1 MARRKRV
8 EPDLSAWAKA
18 HEAEA
23 KRAAYHAKSNA
34 GGAPAGHTWQTY
46 GARCIREAAEVSRR
60 DPLPLELDLM
70 PAPVLVAP
78 SSGNA
83 WRDHLLALDA
93 LDAVRFMAARQ

>member
-8 EPDLSAWAKA
+8 EVDLSAWAKA

-60 DPLPLELDLM
+60 DPLPELDLT

-83 WRDHLLALDA
+83 WRDHLLALEAAD
-93 LDAVRFMAARQ
+93 AARFAEARP

>member
-8 EPDLSAWAKA
+8 EPDLAAWAKA

-23 KRAAYHAKSNA
+23 KRATYHAKSNA

-46 GARCIREAAEVSRR
+46 AARCTREAFDVLTR
-60 DPLPLELDLM
+60 DPLPVECDLM
-70 PAPVLVAP
+70 PAPVSVAP

-83 WRDHLLALDA
+83 WRDHLLTLDA
-93 LDAVRFMAARQ
+93 LDAVRFMAARS

>member
-8 EPDLSAWAKA
+8 EPDLAAWAKA

-23 KRAAYHAKSNA
+23 KRATYHAKSNA

-60 DPLPLELDLM
+60 DPLAVECDLM
-70 PAPVLVAP
+70 PAPVSVAP

-83 WRDHLLALDA
+83 WRDHLLTLDA
-93 LDAVRFMAARQ
+93 LDAVRFMAARS

>member
-8 EPDLSAWAKA
+8 EPDLAVWAKA

-46 GARCIREAAEVSRR
+46 GARCTREAFDVLTREA
-60 DPLPLELDLM
+60 LPLELDHT
-70 PAPVLVAP
+70 PAPIAEAVNVN
-78 SSGNA
+78 S
-83 WRDHLLALDA
+83 WRDHLLALEAAD
-93 LDAVRFMAARQ
+93 AARFAEAKS